1 MTDALLIAAVIAAAV
16 TCPALMWWNARS
28 GRAAS
33 CIARRPGES
42 PGLEAA
48 RRRQASLEA
57 RVAAL
62 RVDEPESA
70 AMGSGEPSRDPR
82 GG

>member
-1 MTDALLIAAVIAAAV
+1 MTDALLIVAVIAAAA
-16 TCPALMWWNARS
+16 TCPALMWWNARN

-33 CIARRPGES
+33 CIPRRSTES
-42 PGLEAA
+42 PDLEAA
-48 RRRQASLEA
+48 RRRQALLEA

-70 AMGSGEPSRDPR
+70 AIGSGEPSGDPR